1 MKKTT
6 VFVTA
11 LSLAVWSA
19 PAFAGRPFLTEDA
32 PVSDAG
38 VIGIELGADYK
49 TPISEVD
56 SNFVFYG
63 GILPS
68 LELYLEI
75 PYTGLREGAPGKLE
89 VFNVGSKYNLF
100 KLGEEQILTL
110 AFNVA
115 NLPKKWSSLSYSA
128 AAAASKN
135 IGFLTA
141 HSNFGFS
148 FSSGENNDYI
158 FDGYIW
164 GAAVE
169 KPLSETLTLCG
180 EVHSGSTLFDKAFDD
195 NHVTGMGGVRW
206 SLNQKLCLDFSAR
219 LPLTSAAGNP
229 AEDGAPTEKA
239 HYVVGLTYEF

>member
-1 MKKTT
+1 MKKNMIVAAVLT
-6 VFVTA
+6 VA
-11 LSLAVWSA
+11 LSTAS
-19 PAFAGRPFLTEDA
+19 FAGRPFLTEDA
-32 PVSDAG
+32 PVSDVG
-38 VIGIELGADYK
+38 VVGVELGADYK

-68 LELYLEI
+68 LELYLEV
-75 PYTGLREGAPGKLE
+75 PYTGLGGGAPGKLE

-100 KLGEEQILTL
+100 KVGEEQILTL
-110 AFNVA
+110 VFNIA
-115 NLPKKWSSLSYSA
+115 NLPKKWSSLSYGA

-135 IGFLTA
+135 IGFLTV
-141 HSNFGFS
+141 HSNLGFS
-148 FSSGENNDYI
+148 FLSGENNDYV

-164 GAAVE
+164 GVAVE
-169 KPLSETLTLCG
+169 KSLSETLTLCG

-206 SLNQKLCLDFSAR
+206 SLNQKLCLDFSVR
-219 LPLTSAAGNP
+219 LPLTSAAENR